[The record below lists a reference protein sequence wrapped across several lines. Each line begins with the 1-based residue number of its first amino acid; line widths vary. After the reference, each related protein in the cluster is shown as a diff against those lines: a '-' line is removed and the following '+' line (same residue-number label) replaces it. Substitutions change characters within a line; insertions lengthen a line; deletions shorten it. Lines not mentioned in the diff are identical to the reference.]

1 MITDKTPDKL
11 LEKRGVNWV
20 IFRSKIKS
28 KTKDLGRHF
37 TLEKTMIIG
46 VQNDSYHISTKI

>member
-28 KTKDLGRHF
+28 ETKDLGRHF
-37 TLEKTMIIG
+37 TLEKPMIIG
-46 VQNDSYHISTKI
+46 VQNDSYQIRA